1 MIILPPKWVEIYSDE
16 EPISLTGAVYLP
28 NEEKLHSKQT
38 QIYMQGLIVNFCL
51 FINNLR
57 LSPSGVTANTRALC
71 HLCVTYWG
79 KLRYKRE
86 GLNFGI
92 NALWSIM
99 EASKL

>member
-16 EPISLTGAVYLP
+16 EPILTGAVCLP
-28 NEEKLHSKQT
+28 NEENMHSKQI
-38 QIYMQGLIVNFCL
+38 QIYIQGLIVNFCL

-57 LSPSGVTANTRALC
+57 LSPNGVTANTRALC